1 MFSTKSSQTG
11 LGRRMLVLL
20 LAIVMLAGVMGV
32 PAAADD
38 TADGYD
44 AAPEAITEET
54 TEETA
59 EETAEDTSEETT
71 TEETAEEDP
80 AGEPAEHSALPEAGS
95 YTDELPL
102 DGERL
107 SIDYYRSG
115 KSVWWDATDGS
126 KGLGA
131 NAGVSAVTL
140 SDGSSNNVAI
150 GNANSNDAYGLPA
163 GVSVGRFFGSS
174 PSANTSR
181 TLTITAAAGY
191 YVTNLV
197 VACVPMS
204 GVIPYQC
211 STWQAH
217 NAHTAAFTLS
227 NSSLVNGSYTL
238 TTSLSALAFCH
249 DSNIN
254 NNGSLG
260 YFVLI
265 KVAPVPKPL
274 YVEYDAALPFTAS
287 DNSVFKGSEWLS
299 ANAGNSYG
307 TGRVLTANTQF
318 EYSYTDPSQVASWK
332 HFAGALSETALAEA
346 EAAGY
351 EFDGWKATW
360 YNNCIRTDSTLA
372 FSDVN
377 STGDSHIAAGSQ
389 VALPTHVR
397 LVAQWKRIEQ
407 PATGSITLVKR
418 VYGLT
423 EAEARA
429 LIGRSGLILCDGS
442 AVSLDAAALVQQTGT
457 DGQTYYEVSSTS
469 SGLTLGTYTFSEPDA
484 KLDGYNW
491 TLDETSQ
498 QTVTLTKEQPGQT
511 VVFTNRY
518 TAAGDASSANYIVVQ
533 KTFTGITASQIP
545 ENFTL
550 SVTPPSASP
559 TPLARQDAVVTNNG
573 LTWTWLL
580 PVGYDIGSYDIA
592 ESGTVIENYTWTAS
606 GTGTGLSGAAARLD
620 YSRFTHCSE
629 KTWPVDLDTAIFAAK
644 LTANG
649 GTAVIS
655 KTALSDVQKKL
666 VADVLSRAGG
676 GWEKPTFYTA
686 DALDGTHFTY
696 AAKAVAIDATSS
708 WAQIITMSIP
718 SDTPTFTVTNAY
730 TADPATG
737 SLRFTKI
744 VEGLP
749 EGDSSEITYSF
760 RLLKDTLGATLEK
773 VRDFTLT
780 VTGNG
785 SKDIT
790 FTDLEPG
797 QYYVEEIAVSDL
809 TLSDGQYYCT
819 TTSPVNGAV
828 TAGGTAELSITNTYH
843 KYLPEL
849 VSVGVTKKL
858 AGEGIPVANDSYSFE
873 LTAKDNAPL
882 PAGASNGTATVSIIH
897 EGSTVFSPIVFD
909 REGVYVY
916 ELRELSGSDPLC
928 TYDSTVY
935 TVTVTVTA
943 KVTGTDTHIL
953 AAAIA
958 VTKPGE
964 GDAPVSVEKAEFT
977 NTYREDKYITVTK
990 SFSGVTKEDIPAD
1003 FAITVKAPDNTVY
1016 TLRKGDSY
1024 FEDATAPNGAPVWKW
1039 TLPSGGGKYDV
1050 SESNAEIDGYILSAT
1065 GFGRS
1070 IEVANQGSLLLSNSY
1085 SVPTVDVTIRKIL
1098 SGGTSDG
1105 TFAIEWDVDG
1115 LMGDTLDIKAGKT
1128 ITIRNVP
1135 IGATLTVKEH
1145 LGSGSGYTTTIGYDG
1160 KTVSGTQA
1168 VFTITDAKD
1177 QTVTVT
1183 NTFKPAAVTL
1193 PQIEKK
1199 ITGEAPEKA
1208 ETYTFKL
1215 TAKRGA
1221 PLPAD
1226 STVTITGSGR
1236 VSFPAVTFTEAG
1248 TYLYEIEEVKG
1259 SDKNCTYDKTVYKIE
1274 VIVTAKADGTLC
1286 AEMSVTAGGKAAGAV
1301 VFTNHY
1307 TQPKNGGKTPP
1318 STGDS
1323 SRPLLWLALA
1333 VLAAA
1338 ALSGTAVYLRR
1349 KKNGSR

>member
-38 TADGYD
+38 TADGY
-44 AAPEAITEET
+44 ASAPEAITEET

-102 DGERL
+102 DGEWLDIRHY
-107 SIDYYRSG
+107 DPD

-140 SDGSSNNVAI
+140 SNGSSDVAI
-150 GNANSNDAYGLPA
+150 GNANSNDVSSLPA
-163 GVSVGRFFGSS
+163 GVSVGSFFSSS

-197 VACVPMS
+197 VACVPKS
-204 GVIPYQC
+204 GVIPYKC
-211 STWQAH
+211 TTWQAH

-227 NSSLVNGSYTL
+227 NSSLVDGSYTL

-254 NNGSLG
+254 YDGSLG
-260 YFVLI
+260 YFILI

-274 YVEYDAALPFTAS
+274 YVEYDAALPPSFTAS
-287 DNSVFKGSEWLS
+287 DNSVFKGSKWLS

-307 TGRVLTANTQF
+307 SGSVLTANTQF
-318 EYSYTDPSQVASWK
+318 EYSYTDQSQVASWK
-332 HFAGALSETALAEA
+332 HFAGALSEPALAEA
-346 EAAGY
+346 KDAGY
-351 EFDGWKATW
+351 EFVGWKATW
-360 YNNCIRTDSTLA
+360 YNNCTRTGSTLT
-372 FSDVN
+372 FRDLN

-606 GTGTGLSGAAARLD
+606 GTGTGLSGTAARLD
-620 YSRFTHCSE
+620 YSRFTHCSK

-655 KTALSDVQKKL
+655 KAALSDVQKKL
-666 VADVLSRAGG
+666 VADVLSRAKGS
-676 GWEKPTFYTA
+676 WEKPIFYTA
-686 DALDGTHFTY
+686 GALDGTPFTY
-696 AAKAVAIDATSS
+696 DDTAKAVTIKATSS

-730 TADPATG
+730 TADPTTG

-760 RLLKDTLGATLEK
+760 RLLKDSET

-785 SKDIT
+785 SKNIT

-819 TTSPVNGAV
+819 TTSPVNDAV
-828 TAGGTAELSITNTYH
+828 TAGSTAELSITNTYH

-1050 SESNAEIDGYILSAT
+1050 SESNAGIDGYILSAV

-1115 LMGDTLDIKAGKT
+1115 LMGDTKDIKAGEA

-1199 ITGEAPEKA
+1199 ITGDAPEKA

>member
-44 AAPEAITEET
+44 AAPETITEET
-54 TEETA
+54 TEETT
-59 EETAEDTSEETT
+59 EKT
-71 TEETAEEDP
+71 TEEAAEEGP
-80 AGEPAEHSALPEAGS
+80 AGEPAEQSALPEAGS

-102 DGERL
+102 DGEQLDIR
-107 SIDYYRSG
+107 YYYSN

-140 SDGSSNNVAI
+140 SDGSSNVAI
-150 GNANSNDAYGLPA
+150 GNANSNNVYSLPS

-197 VACVPMS
+197 VACVPTY
-204 GVIPYQC
+204 GVKPYEC
-211 STWQAH
+211 STWKAH
-217 NAHTAAFTLS
+217 NAHTAAFTLA

-249 DSNIN
+249 DSNTKGN
-254 NNGSLG
+254 LG
-260 YFVLI
+260 YFILI

-287 DNSVFKGSEWLS
+287 AGSVFAGSAWLS

-307 TGRVLTANTQF
+307 SGSVLTANTQF
-318 EYSYTDPSQVASWK
+318 EYSYTDQSQVASWK

-360 YNNCIRTDSTLA
+360 YNDCTRTDSTLT
-372 FSDVN
+372 FSRVN
-377 STGDSHIAAGSQ
+377 STGDGHIAAGSQ

-397 LVAQWKRIEQ
+397 LVAQWKQIER

-418 VYGLT
+418 IYGLT
-423 EAEARA
+423 EAEAGA

-442 AVSLDAAALVQQTGT
+442 AVSLDARALVQKNDAG
-457 DGQTYYEVSSTS
+457 GQPYYEVSSVS
-469 SGLTLGTYTFSEPDA
+469 SDLTLGTYTFSEPDA

-491 TLDETSQ
+491 TLDETSR
-498 QTVTLTKEQPGQT
+498 QTVTLTKEQPDQT

-592 ESGTVIENYTWTAS
+592 ESGTEIENYTWTAT
-606 GTGTGLSGAAARLD
+606 GTGTGLSGTAARLD
-620 YSRFTHCSE
+620 YSRFTRCNE
-629 KTWPVDLDTAIFAAK
+629 KTWPADLDTAIFAAK

-666 VADVLSRAGG
+666 VADVLSQAKG
-676 GWEKPTFYTA
+676 GWKTPTFYTA
-686 DALDGTHFTY
+686 DALGGTPFTY
-696 AAKAVAIDATSS
+696 DAAAKAVTIDATSS

-730 TADPATG
+730 TADPTLG

-744 VEGLP
+744 VEDLP
-749 EGDSSEITYSF
+749 EGNSSEITYSF
-760 RLLKDTLGATLEK
+760 RLLKDNLGATLET

-780 VTGNG
+780 ITGNG
-785 SKDIT
+785 RKDIT

-797 QYYVEEIAVSDL
+797 QYYVQEFAVSDL

-849 VSVGVTKKL
+849 VSIGVTKKL

-897 EGSTVFSPIVFD
+897 EGSVTFSPIAFD

-916 ELRELSGSDPLC
+916 ELRELPGSDSLC

-943 KVTGTDTHIL
+943 SAQHIL
-953 AAAIA
+953 TAAIA

-964 GDAPVSVEKAEFT
+964 NDTPVSVEKAEFT

-1050 SESNAEIDGYILSAT
+1050 SESNAGIDGYILSAA

-1085 SVPTVDVTIRKIL
+1085 SVPTVNVTIRKVL
-1098 SGGTSDG
+1098 SGGTSDD

-1115 LMGDTLDIKAGKT
+1115 LMGDTSDIKAGEA
-1128 ITIRNVP
+1128 IAINVP
-1135 IGATLTVKEH
+1135 IGATLTVKEL
-1145 LGSGSGYTTTIGYDG
+1145 LGAGSGYTTTIGYDG

-1183 NTFKPAAVTL
+1183 NTFKPTAVTL

-1199 ITGEAPEKA
+1199 ITGDAPEKA

-1248 TYLYEIEEVKG
+1248 TYRYEIEEVKG

-1307 TQPKNGGKTPP
+1307 TQPTQPKDGGKTPP